1 MIPIDAIVNLWAI
14 SLRFFVLSAI
24 IQIIG
29 LYQNM
34 DPKSNEALSKLAHI
48 INTSGMIILAF
59 GLINLIV

>member
-1 MIPIDAIVNLWAI
+1 MISIDAIVNLWAI
-14 SLRFFVLSAI
+14 SLGFFVLSAI

-34 DPKSNEALSKLAHI
+34 DPKLNEALSKLAHI

>member
-14 SLRFFVLSAI
+14 SIGFFVLSMV

-34 DPKSNEALSKLAHI
+34 DPKLNEALSKLAHI